1 MSVAMPFGF
10 DTREVVNNLMALGR
24 TYLHHCLLPAVDG
37 MFGKILNM
45 LNY

>member
-10 DTREVVNNLMALGR
+10 DTREVMALGR
-24 TYLHHCLLPAVDG
+24 TYLHHHLLPAVDG
-37 MFGKILNM
+37 MFGKIINM